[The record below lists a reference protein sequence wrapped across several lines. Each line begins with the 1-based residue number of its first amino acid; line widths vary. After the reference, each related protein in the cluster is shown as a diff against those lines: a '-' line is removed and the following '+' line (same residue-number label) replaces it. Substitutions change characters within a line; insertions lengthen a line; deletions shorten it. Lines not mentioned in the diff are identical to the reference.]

1 MLNEKGFDRWA
12 EDYDADVARSDGE
25 GSYPF
30 AGYQRV
36 LDAIARRVLERGTP
50 RVLERGTPRVL
61 DLGFGTGTL
70 TERLYRAGC
79 QVFGQDFSPEML
91 SAARGKM
98 PEAQL
103 FLGDLSHG
111 LAPELAGQDYDC
123 IVATYSLHHLA
134 DGEKVYFLR
143 ELQKHLRPG
152 GAILIGDVAFESR
165 VALEACQAAAGESWD
180 EEEVYFVADELRK
193 AFPQLR
199 FEKLS
204 PCAGLLTLGK

>member
-50 RVLERGTPRVL
+50 RVL

-79 QVFGQDFSPEML
+79 EVFGQDFSPEML
-91 SAARGKM
+91 AAARERM
-98 PEAQL
+98 PEAAL
-103 FLGDLSHG
+103 WLGDFRRG
-111 LAPELAGQDYDC
+111 LVPALAEREYEC
-123 IVATYSLHHLA
+123 IIATYSLHHLT
-134 DGEKVYFLR
+134 DGEKAAFLR
-143 ELQKHLRPG
+143 ELQGRLRPG
-152 GAILIGDVAFESR
+152 GEILVGDVAFGTRAE
-165 VALEACQAAAGESWD
+165 LEACRAGAGEAWD
-180 EEEVYFVADELRK
+180 EEEVYFVADELRRD
-193 AFPQLR
+193 FPGLR
-199 FEKLS
+199 FAKLS
-204 PCAGLLTLGK
+204 PCAGLLTLEE

>member
-50 RVLERGTPRVL
+50 RVL

-70 TERLYRAGC
+70 TERLYWAGC

-91 SAARGKM
+91 SAARRKM

-103 FLGDLSHG
+103 FPGDLSHG

-123 IVATYSLHHLA
+123 IVATHLLPPSSRGR
-134 DGEKVYFLR
+134 GEGPLPAGAAGASAAR
-143 ELQKHLRPG
+143 RGHPHRGCGLCHPG
-152 GAILIGDVAFESR
+152 GARGLPGCGR
-165 VALEACQAAAGESWD
+165 GE
-180 EEEVYFVADELRK
+180 
-193 AFPQLR
+193 
-199 FEKLS
+199 
-204 PCAGLLTLGK
+204 LG

>member
-36 LDAIARRVLERGTP
+36 LDAIARRVLA
-50 RVLERGTPRVL
+50 RGTPRVL

-70 TERLYRAGC
+70 TERFYRAGC

-91 SAARGKM
+91 SAARRKM

-111 LAPELAGQDYDC
+111 LVPELAGRDYDC

-134 DGEKVYFLR
+134 DGEKIRFLR
-143 ELQKHLRPG
+143 ELQAHLRPG
-152 GAILIGDVAFESR
+152 GAILIGDVAFATRAEL
-165 VALEACQAAAGESWD
+165 AACQAAAGESWD
-180 EEEVYFVADELRK
+180 EEEVYFVADELRE

-199 FEKLS
+199 FVKLS
-204 PCAGLLTLGK
+204 PCAGLLTLEE